1 MLWVTL
7 VKREQKVFLTF
18 LVSHNTYLIPSS
30 RWGGGGAKGPPCG
43 FSQIAPEVLG
53 ISL

>member
-1 MLWVTL
+1 MTIS
-7 VKREQKVFLTF
+7 E
-18 LVSHNTYLIPSS
+18 LIFVILYKSIDRSLNP
-30 RWGGGGAKGPPCG
+30 RPVGGGGRPPCG